1 LLLNQPQKRALE
13 LADCHVPFPDGQAM
27 TEKSQD
33 GHQRLPRPEKAKPG
47 NSGESYSS
55 QELFRDAQE
64 IAIEHQGASYR
75 LRITRTGGLILN
87 K

>member
-1 LLLNQPQKRALE
+1 
-13 LADCHVPFPDGQAM
+13 M
-27 TEKSQD
+27 TEKLQD
-33 GHQRLPRPEKAKPG
+33 GLKGPPPFVRAKPG
-47 NSGESYSS
+47 ESGESYSS
-55 QELFRDAQE
+55 QDLFRGAQE